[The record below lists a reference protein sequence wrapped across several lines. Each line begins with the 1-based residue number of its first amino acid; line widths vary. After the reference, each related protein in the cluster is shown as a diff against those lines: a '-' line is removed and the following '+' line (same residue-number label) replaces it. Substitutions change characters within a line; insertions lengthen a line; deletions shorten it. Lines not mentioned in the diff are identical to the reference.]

1 MGGYDA
7 NRFVPHNVSFELD
20 DSQSPVIAL
29 RKITVTAQPLTASNK
44 STGWGG
50 ESMALLGSP
59 EADVLD
65 VNMFKIDSTTPYLWL
80 PESMCLQF
88 EKAFGLTY
96 DENFQLYTFGTNF
109 GQHEALL
116 NWNMTFQFTIADTS
130 ASDKTV
136 MLSLPYKAFD
146 LQLLYPFTGVNAV
159 DGSVNYFPLRKAK
172 NSTQYT
178 IGRSFLQETF
188 LMVDYERHNFS
199 LHQASFPK
207 DPLNPNSFDLRD
219 ITRPYNSTMAGP
231 QITRKPML
239 GKGEIAGVA
248 VGAVVAVILLVVI
261 GVLGFRIRR
270 DRRNKRYI
278 QAKSEDPSKS
288 DDRSRK
294 TKSSNSRFVRWL
306 FRLPHPDAPT
316 EIGGA
321 AVWAFEAPD
330 DRAITELPEK
340 SFHSELEGSTTG
352 ATDVPAY
359 QEADRKRHAENA
371 VCAIGHDPEK
381 PVELPYRS
389 SARGFFEPETAP
401 KVQFAPP
408 AFIPDRQSQ
417 HYRLSRHNTQTS
429 AGISSPSD
437 SPSIRSSKVSSPT
450 FPVSPITP
458 REFSPQ
464 EYSSLTGIARR
475 EAWYVA
481 DDDRPGDQIPRRPT
495 PAVSLL
501 SESIHSANSTGS
513 NATRRVRK
521 KSSRGL
527 KHTPSVSLLSESGES
542 DCSNATTVT
551 SRIRKSITRGFSW
564 SPEQCL
570 DQAGPNIPRSAPS
583 SNFNPPPRWN
593 GIRPD
598 G

>member
-1 MGGYDA
+1 
-7 NRFVPHNVSFELD
+7 VSFELD
-20 DSQSPVIAL
+20 VAQSPAVAL
-29 RKITVTAQPLTASNK
+29 EKVMVTAQPLKTSK
-44 STGWGG
+44 ESPGWVDG
-50 ESMALLGSP
+50 SMTLLGSP
-59 EADVLD
+59 EVEVLD
-65 VNMFKIDSTTPYLWL
+65 LNVFKIDSTTPYLWL
-80 PESMCLQF
+80 PESICVQF

-96 DENFQLYTFGTNF
+96 DEKFQLYTFGKNSS
-109 GQHEALL
+109 QHETLV

-130 ASDKTV
+130 ASDRTV
-136 MLSLPYKAFD
+136 VLSFPYKTFD
-146 LQLLYPFTGVNAV
+146 LQLVYPFTGVNAT
-159 DGSVNYFPLRKAK
+159 DGPVNYFPLRKAK
-172 NSTQYT
+172 DSTQYT
-178 IGRSFLQETF
+178 IGRSFLQESF

-199 LHQASFPK
+199 LYQANFPK
-207 DPLNPNSFDLRD
+207 DPLNPNNIDLRD
-219 ITRPYNSTMAGP
+219 ITRPRNSTMAGP
-231 QITRKPML
+231 RITQKPLM
-239 GKGEIAGVA
+239 GKGEIAGIA
-248 VGAVVAVILLVVI
+248 VGALVAAVLIVVI
-261 GVLGFRIRR
+261 GVLCFRLYR

-278 QAKSEDPSKS
+278 RDKSEDLYRS
-288 DDRSRK
+288 DERSRK

-306 FRLPHPDAPT
+306 FRLPSPDAPT

-359 QEADRKRHAENA
+359 QEADRKRHADNA

-389 SARGFFEPETAP
+389 SARGYFEPETAP

-408 AFIPDRQSQ
+408 AFIPARQSQ

-437 SPSIRSSKVSSPT
+437 SPSVRSSKVSSPT

-458 REFSPQ
+458 RDLSPQ
-464 EYSSLTGIARR
+464 EFSSLTGMARR

-481 DDDRPGDQIPRRPT
+481 NDDRLSDQIPRRPT

-501 SESIHSANSTGS
+501 SESIHSANSTRS

-551 SRIRKSITRGFSW
+551 SRIRKSISRGFSW
-564 SPEQCL
+564 GPEQGL
-570 DQAGPNIPRSAPS
+570 DQAGPS
-583 SNFNPPPRWN
+583 SPQSVPPLNFNPPPRWN
-593 GIRPD
+593 GIRPAN
-598 G
+598 